1 MHRGLY
7 HQGTDSVDNLD
18 LASNNGINLPTMTT
32 IDSVYLRL
40 RAIRISKGLSL
51 ADVEIESKGQ
61 IRAVVLGSYERGDR
75 SLSVKR
81 AIAIANF
88 YGLPLSYL
96 LEKPPQAPGIP
107 EPAVIDLR
115 RLSAIEEDQPASDR
129 YRLTILATFIA
140 QILTRR
146 NDWNGEV
153 LSLRSDDFTAMAMA
167 MGINLQELMSILNAN
182 KILLS
187 VK

>member
-1 MHRGLY
+1 M
-7 HQGTDSVDNLD
+7 
-18 LASNNGINLPTMTT
+18 
-32 IDSVYLRL
+32 
-40 RAIRISKGLSL
+40 
-51 ADVEIESKGQ
+51 
-61 IRAVVLGSYERGDR
+61 
-75 SLSVKR
+75 
-81 AIAIANF
+81 
-88 YGLPLSYL
+88 
-96 LEKPPQAPGIP
+96 EKPPQAPGIP

-115 RLSAIEEDQPASDR
+115 RLSAIEKDQPASNR

-182 KILLS
+182 KILLA